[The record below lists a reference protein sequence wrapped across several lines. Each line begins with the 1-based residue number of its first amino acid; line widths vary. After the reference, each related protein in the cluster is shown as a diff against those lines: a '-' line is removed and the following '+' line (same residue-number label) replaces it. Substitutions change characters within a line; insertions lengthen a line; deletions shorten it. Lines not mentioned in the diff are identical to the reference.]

1 MKKSIRRLGLHVVA
15 AAASVGGVLERR
27 RRRRLRRSGGRV
39 FVLEYHDVSAGGAEP
54 EGTISAQRFGSH
66 LDRLHG
72 KHRIVPLSEA
82 LGALAAEQR
91 LENDLVTVTFDDGY
105 LENYTTAW
113 PELRRRELPGAIF
126 LTTGFLD
133 GSDLWFDA
141 ARRLLQQVR
150 SSPEVL
156 TPLATSSLSKIFG
169 KWPVFTETEHLVEH
183 LKYVDVGERD
193 ELLHMLREAVET
205 APAAMQP
212 LTWDQ
217 VREMASQGMEFG
229 GHTVSHPILS
239 MLEPKAQEKEIA
251 TSAARVR
258 AELGRDDKLF
268 AYPNGSERDYD
279 EHTLEIVRR
288 LGFLGACTTTT
299 GSNAPGCDPYQ
310 LRRIGVG
317 PDPVHVLEARLA
329 GLFDAEMRRLL
340 PV

>member
-1 MKKSIRRLGLHVVA
+1 MKKSIRRLGLHVAA

-27 RRRRLRRSGGRV
+27 RRRRLRKSGGRV

-54 EGTISAQRFGSH
+54 EGTISAQRFGNH
-66 LDRLHG
+66 LDSLRA
-72 KHRIVPLSEA
+72 KHQVVPLSEA
-82 LGALAAEQR
+82 IGALTSSDR
-91 LENDLVTVTFDDGY
+91 LESDLVAVTFDDGY

-113 PELRRRELPGAIF
+113 PELRDRGLSGAIF
-126 LTTGFLD
+126 LTSGFLD
-133 GSDLWFDA
+133 GDELWFDA

-156 TPLATSSLSKIFG
+156 TPLATSSLARIFG
-169 KWPVFTETEHLVEH
+169 KWPLFTETEHLVEH
-183 LKYVDVGERD
+183 LKYVDIAERD

-217 VREMASQGMEFG
+217 VREMGAQGMEFG
-229 GHTVSHPILS
+229 GHTVTHPILS
-239 MLEPKAQEKEIA
+239 MLDAAAQEREIES
-251 TSAARVR
+251 SASRVR
-258 AELGRDDKLF
+258 EELGRDDRLF

-279 EHTLEIVRR
+279 GNTLEIVRR
-288 LGFLGACTTTT
+288 LDFIGACTTTT
-299 GSNAPGCDPYQ
+299 GSNAPGSDPYQ

-317 PDPVHVLEARLA
+317 PDPVHVLEARLG